1 MTISVNIKDLSLDT
15 SEDKTAE
22 RKKYAS
28 GIARAKKSS
37 ISSEVDLRGMLTLE
51 AIDKLDKYIDD
62 AYLAGISPV
71 TIIHGKGTGALR
83 QAVHDYLRRSPGV
96 KSYRLGQF
104 GEGDA
109 GVTIAELK

>member
-15 SEDKTAE
+15 SEEQVAE
-22 RKKYAS
+22 HKKYAS

-62 AYLAGISPV
+62 AYLAGVSPV

-83 QAVHDYLRRSPGV
+83 QAVHDYLRRNPGV